1 VRKTRAVLPLVL
13 ACLSGGSAA
22 LAQSAPGA
30 GAPNASVEDRSWSGD
45 LTTYLYLQDEGDFVL
60 PILSGDRGALH
71 LEGRYQY
78 EDLDTFSAWGGW
90 SFRAG
95 ERLQLEV
102 VPMVGVIMGQTKGVA
117 PGLELTLAWKSLEL
131 YSESEYV
138 FDVEGPEGD
147 YFYSWSELSWQA
159 TPWLRLGFSAQR
171 TRLYHSE
178 LSIDRGLFAAVSRG
192 PVELSLYCYDLDGD
206 APFVILALGLHF

>member
-1 VRKTRAVLPLVL
+1 MRTTRAALPLIL
-13 ACLSGGSAA
+13 TCLSGGSAA
-22 LAQSAPGA
+22 LAQSVAGV
-30 GAPNASVEDRSWSGD
+30 GAPSAAAEKQAWSGD
-45 LTTYLYLQDEGDFVL
+45 LTTYLYLQDEGNFVL

-78 EDLDTFSAWGGW
+78 EDRDTFSAWGGW
-90 SFRAG
+90 TFSAG
-95 ERLQLEV
+95 KKLQLEL
-102 VPMVGVIMGQTKGVA
+102 VPMVGAILGQTKGVA
-117 PGLELTLAWKSLEL
+117 PGLELTLSWKSLEL

-147 YFYSWSELSWQA
+147 YFYAWSELSWQA
-159 TPWLRLGFSAQR
+159 TSWLRLGLSTQR

-178 LSIDRGLFAAVSRG
+178 LSIERGLFAAVNRG
-192 PVELSLYCYDLDGD
+192 PVELSLYGYNLDGE